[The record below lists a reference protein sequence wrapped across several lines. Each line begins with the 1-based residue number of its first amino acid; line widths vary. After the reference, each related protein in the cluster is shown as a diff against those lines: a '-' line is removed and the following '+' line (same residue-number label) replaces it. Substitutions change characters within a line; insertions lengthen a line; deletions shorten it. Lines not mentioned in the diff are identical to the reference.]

1 MSHDTLGEE
10 GITTLSSAFLLKI
23 YVCTSLTVPTVPC
36 SSGEAVLG
44 CVEEEACVGTMLP
57 GVLHHLL
64 TM

>member
-1 MSHDTLGEE
+1 MSHGTLDKE
-10 GITTLSSAFLLKI
+10 GVTTLSSAFLLKI
-23 YVCTSLTVPTVPC
+23 YVCMSLTVPTVPC
-36 SSGEAVLG
+36 CSGEAVLG